1 MIASREYVIKR
12 LVELITHPKKKY
24 SQNFLTSFDIVK
36 KAVDAIGD
44 DKAIPVIEIGPGL
57 GALTEEIIKRG
68 FNLTAYEI
76 DEVMCN
82 HLKEV
87 FKNNKNFTLI
97 EGDFL
102 KQNISFDGKLTV
114 ISNVP
119 YQITT
124 PIIEKVLTS
133 NVEVNSFIFMLQKEA
148 AMRIQAKK
156 GSKDYAPL
164 PIFLS
169 YLGKF
174 ETVCKVG
181 RESFIPSPNVDSIII
196 KFTILRER
204 DYNLEK
210 KLYQLLNNAF
220 KMRRKTLANNLKSYF
235 KNKDDL
241 TNAFNNSNI
250 LLTARPEELQI
261 DDYLNLLNEINKFKL

>member
-24 SQNFLTSFDIVK
+24 SQNFLTNYDVVK
-36 KAVDAIGD
+36 KAVDAIKCD
-44 DKAIPVIEIGPGL
+44 NPVIEIGPGL

-68 FNLTAYEI
+68 FELTAYEI
-76 DEVMCN
+76 DEVMCS
-82 HLKEV
+82 HLRETFQKYS
-87 FKNNKNFTLI
+87 NFTLV

-102 KQNISFDGKLTV
+102 KQKISSNQKITV

-133 NVEVNSFIFMLQKEA
+133 NIDVDSFIFMLQKEA
-148 AMRIQAKK
+148 AMRIQAKI

-196 KFTILRER
+196 KFEITRER
-204 DYNLEK
+204 DYLFEK
-210 KLYQLLNNAF
+210 KLYQLLNNSF
-220 KMRRKTLANNLKSYF
+220 RMRRKTLVNNLQTYF
-235 KNKDDL
+235 KSKEDL
-241 TNAFNNSNI
+241 IKVFNNINI
-250 LLTARPEELQI
+250 SLTARPEELKI
-261 DDYLNLLNEINKFKL
+261 EDYINLLNEINKFKL